1 MKMMTFNPANCRPV
15 SQTNRPAMN
24 IRKEDQAIEL
34 QFTVPGFRREDLNIR
49 VEDNHLVI
57 TGTPPAEEVN
67 GFVRREFRPLAFE
80 KKFKL
85 GDRVATDAIQAKV
98 EDGIL
103 HVTIGLTEPIRREI
117 AVA

>member
-67 GFVRREFRPLAFE
+67 GFVRREFRPWPL
-80 KKFKL
+80 KKSSSW
-85 GDRVATDAIQAKV
+85 ATGSPRMPYRPKWKTV
-98 EDGIL
+98 SCM
-103 HVTIGLTEPIRREI
+103 
-117 AVA
+117 